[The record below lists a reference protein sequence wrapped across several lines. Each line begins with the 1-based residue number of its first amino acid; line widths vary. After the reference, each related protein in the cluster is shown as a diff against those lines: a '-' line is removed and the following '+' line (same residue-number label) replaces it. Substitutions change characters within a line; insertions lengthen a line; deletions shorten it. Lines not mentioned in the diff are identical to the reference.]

1 MPATQTALLQ
11 PPQGEKKPFRQSAQ
25 FRGFTATAALIQSS
39 RGQLGT
45 ETPCEI
51 TFLRD
56 EFSWEGFSEEGKIVG
71 KPTVVKEAVVHMR
84 LAELLAMADAIQAEL
99 AVIQEAM
106 ARSAAE
112 AEEETGSPPDPE
124 SQNGDSLH

>member
-1 MPATQTALLQ
+1 MPVVQTSLLQ
-11 PPQGEKKPFRQSAQ
+11 PPPGEPKPFRQGPQYRS
-25 FRGFTATAALIQSS
+25 FTATAALIQSS
-39 RGQLGT
+39 RGHLGG

-84 LAELLAMADAIQAEL
+84 LANLLAVADAIQAEL
-99 AVIQEAM
+99 EVIKETM

-112 AEEETGSPPDPE
+112 AEAETGSPPDSEP
-124 SQNGDSLH
+124 QNGGSLH